1 MTLYKSLIILSFL
14 LFGVFSTPPSSAQT
28 EPSFRSPVKE
38 VKIAD
43 IRLEGNKT
51 IDKSL
56 VLNNLLVKKGEE
68 YLPPVLRQKVQ
79 GSLAALHKLG
89 FFSEIKVDID
99 YPDSLEGVV
108 LIFSVTELPTLARAD
123 FKGNKKLKKDDIKDA
138 IDLLDGQ
145 VYSRSAVER
154 NRQKLLDL

>member
-1 MTLYKSLIILSFL
+1 ML
-14 LFGVFSTPPSSAQT
+14 AQT

-79 GSLAALHKLG
+79 GSVSALHKLG

-99 YPDSLEGVV
+99 YPDSLEGVI

-123 FKGNKKLKKDDIKDA
+123 FKGNKKLKKDK
-138 IDLLDGQ
+138 
-145 VYSRSAVER
+145 
-154 NRQKLLDL
+154 N